1 MKCDDVIKLL
11 EEEVPLEA
19 AESWDNPGFLVGD
32 RQKEVKKILVVL
44 DITNDVVEE
53 AVKTGAD
60 FILAH
65 HPVIFSKIKR
75 CTSDDFLQ
83 RKLLRLI
90 ENKICCYGMHTNYDV
105 CRMCDAVAEK
115 LGFYPDGVLEEAQD

>member
-90 ENKICCYGMHTNYDV
+90 GNKI
-105 CRMCDAVAEK
+105 R
-115 LGFYPDGVLEEAQD
+115 